1 MKRILLTLMLITS
14 FGTLA
19 LKAQKI
25 GYVDTEYVLK
35 HMPEYT
41 SAQKQINALS
51 EQWQKEVDQKFN
63 EVDALYKAYQS
74 EQMLLTDAMRK
85 KREEEIVKKE
95 KEAKDFQKQK
105 FGPEGELFAK
115 QKSLVKPIQDKVYK
129 VIEQIAEDG
138 MYAIIFDK
146 SNGMLYSSPRYDK
159 SNDVLAK
166 LGLKPGEFAK

>member
-1 MKRILLTLMLITS
+1 MKRIVLTLIVILCLGA
-14 FGTLA
+14 FA
-19 LKAQKI
+19 AKAQKI

-35 HMPEYT
+35 HMPEYAA
-41 SAQKQINALS
+41 AQKQVNDLS
-51 EQWQKEVDQKFN
+51 EQWQKEIDKKFD

-105 FGPEGELFAK
+105 FGPDGELFAK
-115 QKSLVKPIQDKVYK
+115 QKALVKPIQDKVYK

>member
-1 MKRILLTLMLITS
+1 MKRLLLIIVLIAS
-14 FGTLA
+14 FGVFA
-19 LKAQKI
+19 ANAQKI

-35 HMPEYT
+35 HMPEY
-41 SAQKQINALS
+41 SAAQKQINSLS
-51 EQWQKEVDQKFN
+51 EQWQKEIDQKFD
-63 EVDALYKAYQS
+63 EVDALYKSYQS

-95 KEAKDFQKQK
+95 KDAKDLQKAK
-105 FGPEGELFAK
+105 FGPDGELFSK

-129 VIEQIAEDG
+129 AIEQIAEEG

-146 SNGMLYSSPRYDK
+146 SNGMLYSSPRFDK